1 MNKLKSIII
10 GIIAAII
17 LFPIDIKAD
26 EMPETTE
33 DKIDVVNL
41 VENSDNNN
49 NIGAIVQLKADMKM
63 LSYNELK
70 DLLEDFISKGFENNI
85 LIGYIEDEIV
95 NRESI
100 IEKETTEEIRILNG
114 SPNTKEIVKII
125 NKYDKQ
131 DRLDSRQEKAYK
143 LAVEALDN
151 LDKKDNLTLL
161 IIYLL
166 IPIIIVLFGI
176 LIIDTYY
183 INLF

>member
-10 GIIAAII
+10 GVIAVII
-17 LFPIDIKAD
+17 LFPIDTKAD
-26 EMPETTE
+26 EMPEATE

-41 VENSDNNN
+41 VENSNSNI
-49 NIGAIVQLKADMKM
+49 IGATVQLKADMKM

>member
-1 MNKLKSIII
+1 MNKLKSIIVGI

-17 LFPIDIKAD
+17 LFPIDSKAD

-41 VENSDNNN
+41 VENSDN

-95 NRESI
+95 HRDSI
-100 IEKETTEEIRILNG
+100 IENETAEEMRILND
-114 SPNTKEIVKII
+114 SPKKEEIVKIVD
-125 NKYDKQ
+125 KYAQ
-131 DRLDSRQEKAYK
+131 EESLDSRQAKVYK
-143 LAVEALDN
+143 LAMET
-151 LDKKDNLTLL
+151 LDKEDYMILLSYLSILL
-161 IIYLL
+161 IVVVVGIA
-166 IPIIIVLFGI
+166 IVI
-176 LIIDTYY
+176 
-183 INLF
+183 